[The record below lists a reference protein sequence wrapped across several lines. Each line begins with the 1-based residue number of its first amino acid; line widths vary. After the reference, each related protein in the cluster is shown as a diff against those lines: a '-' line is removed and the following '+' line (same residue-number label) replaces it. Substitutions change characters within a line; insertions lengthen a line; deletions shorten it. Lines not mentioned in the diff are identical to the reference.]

1 MTSIPLRYAS
11 AGLLALLIGGCQN
24 SNVLE
29 TDITRHDPH
38 YAHPST
44 VERKTARLDVGSFY
58 AGKPTPGDSQRID
71 EFLGAYHT
79 QGEAPLDVTVPGKST
94 DDPAAREHALQ
105 LANALMQRGVPAK
118 DINLYVAETQ
128 TAGTASV
135 TFPIYLTAPE
145 ECGDPGEMFDFYH
158 DNGIQPN
165 FGCSIQHNVDAMVA
179 NPRDLVYPQEMTP
192 GRSGAR
198 AFYVIDN
205 YQRGESLPS
214 ANDLLQ
220 DYNFKIS
227 S

>member
-1 MTSIPLRYAS
+1 VTHSLLRCAG
-11 AGLLALLIGGCQN
+11 AGLLALLIGAC
-24 SNVLE
+24 E
-29 TDITRHDPH
+29 TDIQQHDPH

-44 VERKTARLDVGSFY
+44 VERKSARLDVGPLY
-58 AGKPTPGDSQRID
+58 AGKPTPADAQRID
-71 EFLGAYHT
+71 EFLAAYHT
-79 QGEAPLDVTVPGKST
+79 QGEAPLEVTVPGKST

-118 DINLYVAETQ
+118 DINLYVAESQ
-128 TAGTASV
+128 TPGTASV
-135 TFPIYLTAPE
+135 TFPIYITGPE
-145 ECGDPGEMFDFYH
+145 ECGYTSDFWDYGH
-158 DNGIQPN
+158 DNAIDPN
-165 FGCSIQHNVDAMVA
+165 FGCALQHNTDAMVA
-179 NPRDLVYPQEMTP
+179 NPRDLVYPREMTP

-205 YQRGESLPS
+205 YQHGKALPS

>member
-1 MTSIPLRYAS
+1 MTHSLLRCAG
-11 AGLLALLIGGCQN
+11 AGLLALLIGAC
-24 SNVLE
+24 E
-29 TDITRHDPH
+29 TDIQQHDPH

-44 VERKTARLDVGSFY
+44 VERKSARLDVGPLY
-58 AGKPTPGDSQRID
+58 AGKPTPADAQRID
-71 EFLGAYHT
+71 EFLAAYHT
-79 QGEAPLDVTVPGKST
+79 QGEAPLEVTVPGKST

-118 DINLYVAETQ
+118 DINLYVAESQ
-128 TAGTASV
+128 TPGTASV
-135 TFPIYLTAPE
+135 TFPIYVTGPE
-145 ECGDPGEMFDFYH
+145 ECGYTSDFWDYGH
-158 DNGIQPN
+158 DNAIDPN
-165 FGCSIQHNVDAMVA
+165 FGCAIQHNTDAMVA
-179 NPRDLVYPQEMTP
+179 NPRDLVYPREMTP

-205 YQRGESLPS
+205 YQHGKALPS

>member
-1 MTSIPLRYAS
+1 MTHSLLRYAG
-11 AGLLALLIGGCQN
+11 AGLLALLIGAC
-24 SNVLE
+24 E
-29 TDITRHDPH
+29 TDVQQHDPH

-44 VERKTARLDVGSFY
+44 VQRQTARLDVGPLY
-58 AGKPTPGDSQRID
+58 AGKPTPGDAQRID
-71 EFLGAYHT
+71 EFLAAYHT
-79 QGEAPLDVTVPGKST
+79 QGEAPLEVTVPGKST

-135 TFPIYLTAPE
+135 AFPIYTVSPE
-145 ECGDPGEMFDFYH
+145 ECGYWGDSMWDFGH
-158 DNGIQPN
+158 DNAISPN
-165 FGCSIQHNVDAMVA
+165 FGCAVQHNTDAMAA

-198 AFYVIDN
+198 AFYVVEN
-205 YQRGESLPS
+205 YQQGKPIPS

-227 S
+227 Q

>member
-1 MTSIPLRYAS
+1 MTHSLLRCAG
-11 AGLLALLIGGCQN
+11 AGLLALLIGAC
-24 SNVLE
+24 E
-29 TDITRHDPH
+29 TDIQQHDPH

-44 VERKTARLDVGSFY
+44 VERKSARLDVGPLY
-58 AGKPTPGDSQRID
+58 AGKPTPADAQRID
-71 EFLGAYHT
+71 EFLAAYHT
-79 QGEAPLDVTVPGKST
+79 QGEAPLEVTVPGKST

-118 DINLYVAETQ
+118 DINLYVAESQ
-128 TAGTASV
+128 TPGTASV
-135 TFPIYLTAPE
+135 TFPIYVTGPE
-145 ECGDPGEMFDFYH
+145 ECGYTSDFWDYGH
-158 DNGIQPN
+158 DNAIDPN
-165 FGCSIQHNVDAMVA
+165 FGCAIQHNTDAMVA
-179 NPRDLVYPQEMTP
+179 NPRDLVYPREITP

-205 YQRGESLPS
+205 YQHGKALPS